1 VKTKKILSSLALFLI
16 FLNGGKIL
24 HAEEA
29 VVVEG
34 KILVRFETGLA
45 TQEIES
51 IEREYSLIRV
61 NFISAINTGYYR
73 FPAAEDQ
80 IELIDRLST
89 RKGVVLV
96 EEDLLRKQLAP
107 IPNDPLYGQQW
118 YLDSASAVHI
128 GFASAIQAFAGAT
141 TVDVAVIDSG
151 ILYNHPEFSGKINT
165 TWAFDYVEN
174 DTTAQDENGHGT
186 MVASLIG
193 AAHGNG
199 GGIAGVCPNVR
210 ILPIRV
216 FDNAGRFATTT
227 SGVLVSALQR
237 AYDANVRIVNLS
249 LGGGG
254 YSASE
259 LAMFDALNAKG
270 ILAVIAAGNGDSA
283 GIGIN
288 NDATPTYPASY
299 NSPNI
304 ISVMAT
310 DSSGNPTIFSNY
322 GASSVD
328 IAAPGANILAAN
340 VRRQTV
346 YNDVFANGASGWLTA
361 TAAGGTPW
369 SLNSL
374 SFYGSF
380 TPYNAS
386 GIYKNFT
393 FTGRQGLRA
402 ELNGFFILGV
412 GDIILLEVWNGTGW
426 DYVDVLAWPGDFFLT
441 RNLDISAFDG
451 MTGYARISLYCDVYA
466 YGSSYNRYAEIDS
479 IRITEVAPNSSS
491 NPEYLSVNGTS
502 FSAPLV
508 TGTAALLLSKNP
520 NLSVSD
526 LRAALLNTTSTR
538 SSLAGKCST
547 GGILNVSS
555 ALAAAEIKESQTISF
570 SSIASKSF
578 GDSSFALNASASSGL
593 PITYSSS
600 NPGVATV
607 TGSSVTITGAGTT
620 TITASQA
627 GNSQYYAAPSIQQT
641 LTVNPKPLVI
651 VADAITKMIG
661 ASDPALTY
669 TTTGLVAG
677 SIVSG
682 VLVREAGESVG
693 SYAIT
698 QGSLTAGANY
708 SIQFTGALLT
718 ITPKALD
725 ASQIIFVEPESLQ
738 YSKSPKTF
746 SVTANPHPSA
756 TNQTIG
762 LSSIGLPDSGYGTVN
777 TLGAAGFRAVTN
789 VGVDG
794 VFRPHQSA
802 TKISSTGL
810 QYSFSPSHVSANPGG
825 DSEKAPWQ
833 RTTAA
838 TGGPTN
844 QLSNYFNARGINW
857 SSNSL
862 FAVSCAGI
870 TIDLSEIKPQGR
882 TFTKFT
888 TYFGMHSEN
897 SMGDAA
903 YVILLDGVFVTGERT
918 FIFSN
923 PYSNLIEVPIQPTSR
938 FLTLV
943 AGDNG
948 DDLNWD
954 HAVFVDPKLTAE
966 PAAPLIAAEYA
977 GINGTTYG
985 PSAAAP
991 QNAGQY
997 RLTVTSLDSEAP
1009 GSVTRDFTI
1018 SRKSLSITASPNQAK
1033 VFGDAETELLYTASG
1048 LIDGDTIVGSLTR
1061 ESGENVGTYQIQ
1073 LGTLSAGDNYQIDYF
1088 SDFFSIS
1095 SQLWGNHAF
1104 LLRSPTGQIP
1114 STVVGDGIDPVNE
1127 TYSAT
1132 PKTFS
1137 VLGFNLEPINIEYSV
1152 SYLGVNGTS
1161 YGPSL
1166 TPPTNVGSYRVI
1178 AESADPNIRAND
1190 ECNLVIVPKT
1200 LSVRG
1205 LSARSRTYN
1214 GTTNVVLDGTPS
1226 YEGLIEG
1233 ENFTIVGTASG
1244 GFADKN
1250 VGTNKLVTVSGL
1262 AAPSSNYTLTNL
1274 VLSASIEPKPLTVQ
1288 PHPQTKIYGDDD
1300 PAFTYSASGLLDG
1313 DFLTGSLSRT
1323 AGEGSGEYA
1332 ITIGT
1337 LSAGANYLINL
1348 APEILTIQ
1356 TVSLTEADIQIFPP
1370 ESLFYSA
1377 APKAFTA
1384 STAGVSSFLYSY
1396 IGIGGTTYGPTS
1408 EPPTNAGQYSFLATS
1423 GDSNYSGSKSLEFT
1437 ILKAPLT
1444 ISADPKTKYF
1454 GESNPLLTFTS
1465 TGLMGDDTIEVVPNL
1480 EISVG
1485 SSTDALGEYPIT
1497 LQAGSPAN
1505 YELTLQDS
1513 TLTVLPMVLAE
1524 NEIVLTSPPDFVYSA
1539 SPKTFTATSPKA
1551 TNLTLNYLG
1560 RGSTSYSNS
1569 IAPSNVGTY
1578 SVIASSADPN
1588 YAGSK
1593 SQDFEITSRAISIL
1607 VTNSVT
1613 KYYGEADPA
1622 FPYIITGLQGSDT
1635 AEVTSSREAG
1645 EELGGYTFTCQLNL
1659 SGSNYTITGSN
1670 TASGTL
1676 IILRMPV
1683 TLTSPTDL
1691 VYSKSPKTF
1700 SFVAAQTNNISIH
1713 YGSASS
1719 SAFSN
1724 TLTAPQNVG
1733 FYRATASQYAQPQLA
1748 GLEMVTIGDLENSPD
1763 TNGLGAVNYQY
1774 QISKYEVTL
1783 SQYAAFLNS
1792 VAKSDPY
1799 WLYED
1804 GMGTASGQSSTNV
1817 ALNKTVISSSTYED
1831 NITAFGPQRVVNGNE
1846 GDYWLGKGS
1855 NEPGYLMPAF
1865 LEIDL
1870 GSDISISEV
1879 RIRNTTNNQYNDRG
1893 SKDFN
1898 VQIRSDF
1905 LPSQTVLVGTL
1916 GWQASSFQSFQLT
1929 EPKTCR
1935 YVRINI
1941 LTAYGPYSCPGISE
1955 IQIISTSIQEKAYGI
1970 NRQGSEGS
1978 YVYSVVGNSNLP
1990 ITGVSPSSVRAF
2002 CNWLHQGCAT
2012 NANLNKGSYYIPRDL
2027 LNRPIPTTNT
2037 LSSWAVFRLPTEDE
2051 WYKAAFYKA
2060 GFTNAGYWEYAT
2072 RSDSAPASTQVGYPQ
2087 NSARYGANNFA
2098 PVGSYPE
2105 TTSSYGVSDMAGN
2118 AWEMFNDMTNY
2129 GVNYI
2134 GGGFDSL
2141 ASDLNKTARKFGQFT
2156 NASIANGGFRV
2167 VSLPRTQ
2174 TNTLFAIIPKQID
2187 ISSKIETVRSL
2198 YNGTTAVQTIQS
2210 NSTPIDGVLTGD
2222 EVRLGR
2228 LYFAEGD
2235 PLGEGDPSADYGP
2248 VIPTGWSGAF
2258 DSPGPS
2264 SIVEGEYQ
2272 RIWATITGLTLTG
2285 ADASNYSLPSSVRV
2299 LGVIMPSFLS
2309 WIESAGLSGANAD
2322 KNADP
2327 DGDGVNNAAEF
2338 VFAGNPLVPG
2348 GGLIATESTPQ
2359 GLKLRWVMTNIN
2371 GFNWRLV
2378 GKGDL
2383 AAAWQNVN
2391 GHEYPL
2397 SFQPHPT
2404 DSNATIYEMIVPWD
2418 CPYRFFK
2425 IEAEIWEVDDPSQA

>member
-1 VKTKKILSSLALFLI
+1 MKTKKFLSSLASFLI

-24 HAEEA
+24 HAEEV

-34 KILVRFETGLA
+34 KILVRFEAGLA

-73 FPAAEDQ
+73 FPATEDQ

-128 GFASAIQAFAGAT
+128 GFASAIQSFAGTT

-259 LAMFDALNAKG
+259 LAMFEALNAKG
-270 ILAVIAAGNGDSA
+270 ILAVIAAGNGNSA
-283 GIGIN
+283 GVGIN

-310 DSSGNPTIFSNY
+310 DSAGNPTTFSNY
-322 GASSVD
+322 GSTSVD
-328 IAAPGANILAAN
+328 IAAPGSNILAAN

-346 YNDVFANGASGWLTA
+346 YNDVFSTGASGWLTS
-361 TAAGGTPW
+361 TALFGTSW
-369 SLNSL
+369 ALNSL

-380 TPYNAS
+380 APYNAS
-386 GIYKNFT
+386 GIYKYFN

-402 ELNGFFILGV
+402 ELNGFFILGT
-412 GDIILLEVWNGTGW
+412 GDIVLLEVWNGATW
-426 DYVDVLAWPGDFFLT
+426 DYVDVLAWPGDFFLS

-520 NLSVSD
+520 SLNVSD
-526 LRAALLNTTSTR
+526 LKNALLGTASTR
-538 SSLAGKCST
+538 SSLAGRCST
-547 GGILNVSS
+547 GGVLNASA
-555 ALAAAEIKESQTISF
+555 ALAAADIKESQSISF
-570 SSIASKSF
+570 GSLVSKTF
-578 GDSSFALNASASSGL
+578 GDSPFSLNASASSGL
-593 PITYSSS
+593 AVSYSSS
-600 NPGVATV
+600 NPGVATI
-607 TGSSVTITGAGTT
+607 SDNIITITGVGTT

-627 GNSQYYAAPSIQQT
+627 GNLQYYAASNVQQT
-641 LTVNPKPLVI
+641 FTVSAKTLFI
-651 VADAITKMIG
+651 VADNKTKMLG
-661 ASDPALTY
+661 ASDPVLTY
-669 TTTGLVAG
+669 TSVGLLAG
-677 SIVSG
+677 STISG
-682 VLVREAGESVG
+682 SLVREPGESVG
-693 SYAIT
+693 SYAIN
-698 QGSLTAGANY
+698 QGTLNAGSNY
-708 SIQFTGALLT
+708 SIQYTSSVFA

-725 ASQIIFVEPESLQ
+725 ASQIVFVDPISLE

-746 SVTANPHPSA
+746 TVSA
-756 TNQTIG
+756 LPPAGETNQTIP
-762 LSSIGLPDSGYGTVN
+762 LTSIGLPNLGYGTIYN
-777 TLGAAGFRAVTN
+777 LGPNDFRSVTN
-789 VGVDG
+789 AGIDG
-794 VFRPHQSA
+794 VFRPHRTA
-802 TKISSTGL
+802 TKITSTGL
-810 QYSFSPSHVSANPGG
+810 QYSFSSSHVSASPGG
-825 DSEKAPWQ
+825 DTMRAPWQ
-833 RTTAA
+833 GTTDA
-838 TGGPTN
+838 TGGATN
-844 QLSNYFNARGINW
+844 QLTSYFASKGINW
-857 SSNSL
+857 STNSL
-862 FAVSCAGI
+862 FAVPCAGI
-870 TIDLSEIKPQGR
+870 TIDLSEIKPKGK

-903 YVILLDGVFVTGERT
+903 YVILLDGVLVGAERS
-918 FIFSN
+918 FIASN
-923 PYSNLIEVPIQPTSR
+923 PYSNLIQINLQPSSR
-938 FLTLV
+938 FLTIV

-948 DDLNWD
+948 DDYYWD

-966 PAAPLIAAEYA
+966 PVAPLISVEYA
-977 GINGTTYG
+977 GINGTSYN
-985 PSAAAP
+985 PSATAP
-991 QNAGQY
+991 QNAGEY
-997 RLTVTSLDSEAP
+997 RLTVTSLDADSP
-1009 GSVTRDFTI
+1009 GTVTREFTI
-1018 SRKSLSITASPNQAK
+1018 SRKTLSITALAGQGKNYSK
-1033 VFGDAETELLYTASG
+1033 AEPLIGYNTSG
-1048 LIDGDTIVGSLTR
+1048 LLAGDSISGALSRETGEDVGS
-1061 ESGENVGTYQIQ
+1061 YQI
-1073 LGTLSAGDNYQIDYF
+1073 LIGNLSAGSNYQAVLSSSPFVISPLYLAPEENVLIGP
-1088 SDFFSIS
+1088 SGQVAPPEIIGAIQETYSGSPKVFSIS
-1095 SQLWGNHAF
+1095 T
-1104 LLRSPTGQIP
+1104 P
-1114 STVVGDGIDPVNE
+1114 
-1127 TYSAT
+1127 TYSNNFA
-1132 PKTFS
+1132 KR
-1137 VLGFNLEPINIEYSV
+1137 I
-1152 SYLGVNGTS
+1152 SYAGIGSTS
-1161 YGPSL
+1161 YGPSSNG
-1166 TPPTNVGSYRVI
+1166 PVSAGFYRV
-1178 AESADPNIRAND
+1178 SVTSLDPNIVASNS
-1190 ECNLVIVPKT
+1190 CTFNINPK
-1200 LSVRG
+1200 LIAIRG
-1205 LSARSRTYN
+1205 LSANSKIYD
-1214 GTTNVVLDGTPS
+1214 GTTNAVLSGTPS
-1226 YEGLIEG
+1226 YDGLVEG
-1233 ENFTIVGTASG
+1233 EKFSVVGTAYG
-1244 GFADKN
+1244 GFANKN
-1250 VGTNKLVTVSGL
+1250 VGANKQVTVSGL
-1262 AAPSSNYTLTNL
+1262 VSPSPNYALTNL
-1274 VLSASIEPKPLTVQ
+1274 VVSSSIEPKPLTIQ
-1288 PHPQTKIYGDDD
+1288 PHPQAKAYGDDD
-1300 PAFTYSASGLLDG
+1300 PEITYLASGMVDG
-1313 DFLTGSLSRT
+1313 DFLTGSLSRIP
-1323 AGEGSGEYA
+1323 GEGAGDYA

-1337 LSAGANYLINL
+1337 LSAGTNYLINL
-1348 APEILTIQ
+1348 VPESLTIQ
-1356 TVSLTEADIQIFPP
+1356 AASLTEADIQIFPP

-1396 IGIGGTTYGPTS
+1396 IGIGGTIYGPSS

-1444 ISADPKTKYF
+1444 ILADPKTKFF

-1480 EISVG
+1480 EISVE

-1569 IAPSNVGTY
+1569 IAPINVGTY
-1578 SVIASSADPN
+1578 SVIATSVDPN

-1593 SQDFEITSRAISIL
+1593 SQDFEITARALSIL
-1607 VTNSVT
+1607 VTNSV
-1613 KYYGEADPA
+1613 KKFHGEADPA
-1622 FPYIITGLQGSDT
+1622 FPYIINGLQGSDT

-1659 SGSNYTITGSN
+1659 TGSNYTITGSN

-1676 IILRMPV
+1676 LVLRMPV
-1683 TLTSPTDL
+1683 TLTSPTNL

-1783 SQYAAFLNS
+1783 SQYATFLNS

-1831 NITAFGPQRVVNGNE
+1831 NISAFGPQRVVNGNE

-1855 NEPGYLMPAF
+1855 NELGYLMPAF

-1955 IQIISTSIQEKAYGI
+1955 IQIISTPIQEKAYGI

-2012 NANLNKGSYYIPRDL
+2012 NANLNKGAYYIPRDR

-2060 GFTNAGYWEYAT
+2060 NSANAGYWAYST
-2072 RSDSAPASTQVGYPQ
+2072 RNDSPPASTQSGSSQ
-2087 NSARYGANNFA
+2087 NSAHYGTNAPV
-2098 PVGSYPE
+2098 PVGSFAG
-2105 TTSSYGVSDMAGN
+2105 TTSAYGIYDMAGN
-2118 AWEMFNDMTNY
+2118 AWEMFNATNKY

-2134 GGGFDSL
+2134 GGGFDGV
-2141 ASDLNKTARKFGQFT
+2141 ASDLNKMARKYGEFT
-2156 NASIANGGFRV
+2156 NTWTASGGFRIV
-2167 VSLPRTQ
+2167 GLPRIQ
-2174 TNTLFAIIPKQID
+2174 TNALFAITPRQVD
-2187 ISSKIETVRSL
+2187 VSSRLAVRSF
-2198 YNGTTAVQTIQS
+2198 YNGTTAVQTIHA
-2210 NSTPIDGVLTGD
+2210 NSVPIEGVLTGD

-2228 LYFAEGD
+2228 LYYAEGD
-2235 PLGEGDPSADYGP
+2235 PLGEGDPTADYGP
-2248 VIPTGWSGAF
+2248 LIPTGWSGTF
-2258 DSPGPS
+2258 DSVGPS
-2264 SIVEGEYQ
+2264 PIVGGSYQ
-2272 RIWATITGLTLTG
+2272 SIWATITGLSLTG
-2285 ADASNYSLPSSVRV
+2285 ADASNYSLPASVRV
-2299 LGVIMPSFLS
+2299 LGVIMESFLS
-2309 WIESAGLSGANAD
+2309 WVESTGLTGAAAD

-2327 DGDGVNNAAEF
+2327 DGDGVINAAEF
-2338 VFAGNPLVPG
+2338 LFAGDPLVAG
-2348 GGLIATESTPQ
+2348 ENLITTESTAQ
-2359 GLKLRWVMTNIN
+2359 GLKMRWRTRNSN
-2371 GFNWRLV
+2371 GYGYQIL
-2378 GKGDL
+2378 GKADL
-2383 AAAWQNVN
+2383 GSAWQSINFD
-2391 GHEYPL
+2391 Y
-2397 SFQPHPT
+2397 SRSSQPDPANP
-2404 DSNATIYEMIVPWD
+2404 NATIHEMIIPWD
-2418 CPYRFFK
+2418 GPYRFFK
-2425 IEAEIWEVDDPSQA
+2425 IEGEIWDVDDPSQA